1 MSTPKPILNAENL
14 ALTNK
19 RIGEL
24 KKKVMLAEGQK
35 KAYTEEWNDKKKA
48 QNDRMAELRKEVRD
62 LTNKL
67 SYLHNPTSAK
77 AQKNV
82 QEIKRRVPLPPGA
95 KSVADALRIVDL
107 KVIDL
112 HKQTD
117 VAEDRMRKRERHFK
131 QLVEQYQAL
140 VGYRDA
146 KCDGSNPPETI
157 EEDANRKLI
166 TRLEN
171 EIHRTTVQWM
181 EAEHI
186 RKKYRGIK
194 SSLMRDAEKFESS
207 LLELE
212 QAITEQQAEINKL
225 EEVHKEAVQ
234 MRDSTKTI
242 LQRQEQTTHYSNK
255 AREKQAQDFRRQVEE
270 RKLELERLERKI
282 FSSGKT
288 LIHQES
294 ILSGSGEHGRGGE
307 GGDDGSS
314 LHDKDGASEMEQKFK
329 KLMQATGVSAAG
341 EVVDRFLAQREAS
354 ARLTYL
360 RTVTENEKKQLEA
373 QRELMKA
380 QLDAFKFADV
390 KDSDVNQEELE
401 KIKNSIEEQKQR
413 REECDKAIEYT
424 RNVFDTIKDALIELL
439 LKLREI
445 EESLDTASPYGRRT
459 PLKPTELKDITSGK
473 LAVEELG
480 NLLEERIK
488 LGLIASG
495 QLTAD
500 ADSGLSEDEG
510 ETDRPVPAGVTV
522 SPTGTS
528 TITPVPATPT
538 ALQQLSP
545 GPGVAAAAAASTAPA
560 SAAGS
565 SSALSTSSPAEDR
578 EKPPAY
584 PPVYMNLIAGRTTT
598 QISSTSPGQGTTVV
612 LSDDEGDVPSRSYLK
627 RQANMIIE
635 AKSRRKG
642 FRMPVPKRR

>member
-95 KSVADALRIVDL
+95 KSVAHALRIVDL

-112 HKQTD
+112 NKQTD
-117 VAEDRMRKRERHFK
+117 VTEDRMRKRERHFK

-294 ILSGSGEHGRGGE
+294 ILSGSGEHGRGGD

-329 KLMQATGVSAAG
+329 KLMQATGVSAAS

-445 EESLDTASPYGRRT
+445 EESLDTASPYSRRT
-459 PLKPTELKDITSGK
+459 PLKPAELKDISSGK

-495 QLTAD
+495 QLAAD
-500 ADSGLSEDEG
+500 VDSGLSEDEG
-510 ETDRPVPAGVTV
+510 EAGQPAVPAVP
-522 SPTGTS
+522 S
-528 TITPVPATPT
+528 PATPPT
-538 ALQQLSP
+538 PTVQQLSP
-545 GPGVAAAAAASTAPA
+545 SPGGPA

-565 SSALSTSSPAEDR
+565 SVLSTSSPAEDR

>member
-19 RIGEL
+19 KIGEL

-35 KAYTEEWNDKKKA
+35 KAYTEEWSDKKKS
-48 QNDRMAELRKEVRD
+48 QNDRMGELRKEVRD

-95 KSVADALRIVDL
+95 KSVGDALRIVDL

-117 VAEDRMRKRERHFK
+117 VTQDRIRKRERHFK

-140 VGYRDA
+140 MGYRDA
-146 KCDGSNPPETI
+146 KSDGSNPPETI

-294 ILSGSGEHGRGGE
+294 MLSGSGEHGRGGD
-307 GGDDGSS
+307 GADDGSS

-329 KLMQATGVSAAG
+329 KLMQATGVSAAS

-459 PLKPTELKDITSGK
+459 PLKPAELKDISSGK

-500 ADSGLSEDEG
+500 VDSGLSEDEG
-510 ETDRPVPAGVTV
+510 ETGSGAPSTSAAGPVTLSTP
-522 SPTGTS
+522 SP
-528 TITPVPATPT
+528 PQPQQQ
-538 ALQQLSP
+538 QQLSP
-545 GPGVAAAAAASTAPA
+545 VPVGPPG

-565 SSALSTSSPAEDR
+565 TSALSTSSPAEDR

>member
-1 MSTPKPILNAENL
+1 MSTPKPLLNAENL

-19 RIGEL
+19 KIGEL

-35 KAYTEEWNDKKKA
+35 KAYTEEWTDKKKV
-48 QNDRMAELRKEVRD
+48 QNDRMTELRKEVRD

-67 SYLHNPTSAK
+67 SYLHNPTSTK

-82 QEIKRRVPLPPGA
+82 QEIKRRIPFPPGA
-95 KSVADALRIVDL
+95 KSVAEALRIVDL
-107 KVIDL
+107 KIIDL
-112 HKQTD
+112 NKQTD
-117 VAEDRMRKRERHFK
+117 IAEDRLRKQEIQFK
-131 QLVEQYQAL
+131 QLLEHHHAL

-146 KCDGSNPPETI
+146 KSDGTNPPETL

-194 SSLMRDAEKFESS
+194 SSLMHDAEKFESS

-212 QAITEQQAEINKL
+212 NAITEQQAEINKL
-225 EEVHKEAVQ
+225 EEVHKEAIQ

-242 LQRQEQTTHYSNK
+242 LQRQEQSTHYSNK

-294 ILSGSGEHGRGGE
+294 IMSGSGEHARGE
-307 GGDDGSS
+307 GGDDGSC

-329 KLMQATGVSAAG
+329 KLMQATGVTAAG
-341 EVVDRFLAQREAS
+341 EVVERFLAQREAS

-413 REECDKAIEYT
+413 REECDKAIDYT
-424 RNVFDTIKDALIELL
+424 TNVFDTIKDALIELL
-439 LKLREI
+439 LKLREV
-445 EESLDTASPYGRRT
+445 EESLDAGSPFGQRTA
-459 PLKPTELKDITSGK
+459 LKSSELKEITSGK
-473 LAVEELG
+473 MSVEELG
-480 NLLEERIK
+480 GLLEERIK

-495 QLTAD
+495 QLAAD
-500 ADSGLSEDEG
+500 VDSSLSEDGDE
-510 ETDRPVPAGVTV
+510 EPVGQSSAVAPLTV
-522 SPTGTS
+522 LQQGTPTGGLA
-528 TITPVPATPT
+528 VLPAV
-538 ALQQLSP
+538 S
-545 GPGVAAAAAASTAPA
+545 
-560 SAAGS
+560 SAAGGS
-565 SSALSTSSPAEDR
+565 GSILSTASPAEDR

-584 PPVYMNLIAGRTTT
+584 PPVYMNLMAGRSTA
-598 QISSTSPGQGTTVV
+598 QISSASPGQGTTVV
-612 LSDDEGDVPSRSYLK
+612 LSDDEGDVPSRNYLK

-642 FRMPVPKRR
+642 FRVPVPKRR